1 MLRRD
6 FLKLSAIAC
15 AVSTLPAWSRVATAA
30 ENETILAIPPLLEP
44 DAQGNIQITIK
55 QGSSIFIPGK
65 KTSTWGYNGDLLG
78 PALSLR
84 KGQNVNIN
92 ITNQLPEGTTVHWH
106 GLEISGEQDGG
117 PQAIIAPGANRK
129 VNFTVDQPE
138 STCWFHP
145 HTHGKTGYQVAMGL
159 AGLVL
164 IKDEDSTKH
173 GLPSSWGVDDIP
185 VILQDKRLNDDGQ
198 IDYQLDVMSA
208 AVGWF
213 GDIMLTNGAT
223 YPKHI
228 APKGWIRLRL
238 LNGCNARSLNIST
251 SDGRKMYVVASD
263 GGLLAKPITL
273 TELPIL
279 MGERFE
285 VLIDASDGQTFDL
298 VTLPVEQMGMTIAP
312 FDRPLPVLRI
322 ETTMSPSKGQLPAEL
337 AMMPAIPALA
347 GLNRRQFHLMM
358 DMRLDMQ
365 GMMMLREKYGS
376 QAMGSM
382 GGHGAMMGNMEGH
395 GAMMGGGNMMNHGSM
410 NHSSMNHSSMGHGSM
425 NHGNMSGGMGNS
437 DNNCGAAAGELDIHN
452 ANTING
458 QAFSMEHS
466 AFTAPINQQ
475 EIWVIS
481 GQGDMMLHP
490 FHVHGTRF
498 RILTENGKPVEPH
511 RQGWK
516 DIVKVEGDVSEVLVE
531 FKHPATAQHPYMA
544 HCHLLEHEDTGM
556 MMGFAVS

>member
-6 FLKLSAIAC
+6 FLKLSAITYA
-15 AVSTLPAWSRVATAA
+15 ASALPIWSRIAVAA
-30 ENETILAIPPLLEP
+30 ENYPTLAIPPLLEP
-44 DAQGNIQITIK
+44 DAQGNVQLVIK
-55 QGSSIFIPGK
+55 QGTSQFIPGK
-65 KTSTWGYNGDLLG
+65 KTTTWGYNGNLLG
-78 PALSLR
+78 PAISL
-84 KGQNVNIN
+84 KNGQSVNIN
-92 ITNQLPEGTTVHWH
+92 IVNQLAEETTVHWH

-117 PQAIIAPGANRK
+117 PQAIIQPGATRK
-129 VNFTVDQPE
+129 VNFTVNQSE
-138 STCWFHP
+138 ATCWFHP

-164 IKDEDSTKH
+164 IKDEDSAKY
-173 GLPSSWGVDDIP
+173 GLPSHWGVDDIP
-185 VILQDKRLNDDGQ
+185 VILQDKRLKDDGQ

-213 GDIMLTNGAT
+213 GDLMLTNGAV
-223 YPKHI
+223 YPKHV

-263 GGLLAKPITL
+263 GGLLAEPIAL

-285 VLIDASDGQTFDL
+285 VLIDASDGRAFDL
-298 VTLPVEQMGMTIAP
+298 VTLPVGQMGMTIAP
-312 FDRPLPVLRI
+312 FDQPLPVLRI
-322 ETTMSPSKGQLPAEL
+322 ETTLTNGDGKLPSTL
-337 AMMPAIPALA
+337 AAIPALPSLT
-347 GLNRRQFHLMM
+347 GLNRRRFHLMM

-365 GMMMLREKYGS
+365 GMMMLREKYGA
-376 QAMGSM
+376 QAMGNM
-382 GGHGAMMGNMEGH
+382 GGHGAMMGNMNQSN
-395 GAMMGGGNMMNHGSM
+395 MGSGRMR
-410 NHSSMNHSSMGHGSM
+410 
-425 NHGNMSGGMGNS
+425 GGMGNGGH
-437 DNNCGAAAGELDIHN
+437 CGTGIGDLDIHN

-458 QAFSMEHS
+458 QVFSMTHP
-466 AFTAPINQQ
+466 AFDAPMGRQ

-481 GQGDMMLHP
+481 GRGDMMLHP

-498 RILTENGKPVEPH
+498 RILKENGQAVEPH

-516 DIVKVEGDVSEVLVE
+516 DIVKVEGQVSEILVE
-531 FKHPATAQHPYMA
+531 FKHPATKAHPYMA

-556 MMGFAVS
+556 MLGFTVS

>member
-6 FLKLSAIAC
+6 FLKLSAITYA
-15 AVSTLPAWSRVATAA
+15 ASALPIWSRIAVAA
-30 ENETILAIPPLLEP
+30 ENYPTLAIPALLEP
-44 DAQGNIQITIK
+44 DAQGNIQIAIK
-55 QGSSIFIPGK
+55 QGTSVFVPGK
-65 KTSTWGYNGDLLG
+65 KTTTWGYNGDLLG
-78 PALSLR
+78 PAISL
-84 KGQNVNIN
+84 KNGQNVNIN
-92 ITNQLPEGTTVHWH
+92 IVNQLPEETTVHWH

-117 PQAIIAPGANRK
+117 PQAIIRPGASRK
-129 VNFTVDQPE
+129 VNFTAAQPE

-145 HTHGKTGYQVAMGL
+145 HTHGQTGYQVAMGL

-164 IKDEDSTKH
+164 IKDQDSTKH

-213 GDIMLTNGAT
+213 GSLMLTNGVVL
-223 YPKHI
+223 PKHI

-263 GGLLAKPITL
+263 GGLLAEPIPL

-285 VLIDASDGQTFDL
+285 VLIDASDGRSFDL
-298 VTLPVEQMGMTIAP
+298 VTLPVGQMGMTIAP
-312 FDRPLPVLRI
+312 FDQPLPVLHI
-322 ETTMSPSKGQLPAEL
+322 ETTISASEGKLPSVL
-337 AMMPAIPALA
+337 AALPAIPSLT
-347 GLNRRQFHLMM
+347 GLTRRRFHLMM

-365 GMMMLREKYGS
+365 GMMMLREKYGD
-376 QAMGSM
+376 QAMGNM
-382 GGHGAMMGNMEGH
+382 GGHGAMMGNMMSDGNNNS
-395 GAMMGGGNMMNHGSM
+395 MGQGNMD
-410 NHSSMNHSSMGHGSM
+410 
-425 NHGNMSGGMGNS
+425 HGNMSHGNMGDSNAAQGKMNNMPMNGMGNGGGH
-437 DNNCGAAAGELDIHN
+437 CGTGTGELDIHN

-458 QAFSMEHS
+458 QVFSMTHP
-466 AFTAPINQQ
+466 AFNAPMNKQ

-481 GQGDMMLHP
+481 GRGDMMLHP

-498 RILTENGKPVEPH
+498 RILKENGKAVEPH

-516 DIVKVEGDVSEVLVE
+516 DIVRVEGQVSEVLVE
-531 FKHPATAQHPYMA
+531 FKHPATQQHPYMA

-556 MMGFAVS
+556 MMGFTVS